1 MQPSWSRLT
10 ATTSWR
16 TTVLAALASYIDAGS
31 IVAGAAGLALWA
43 HRYGLSD
50 HAVGLIG
57 AFSSNGISAGVG
69 ALAGGWLSDRF
80 GRRRVF
86 RWDLLLYVAGGLG
99 VIAAG
104 RLWQL
109 VAAYALLGLAVGIDV
124 PASWTLIAE
133 TAPAGRLA
141 RRGGAAQLLWGLGPV
156 VVLAL
161 ALAVSGLGLTGVRI
175 VFAHLVVVALVLWAL
190 RRRLPESAMWERAPR
205 APASALA
212 RRRWLAPLALLAGM
226 YGLWN
231 LKAGTSGFFLPYILR
246 TVGAQS
252 QAESVAV
259 QVCGFLAGILA
270 TGLVFMRL
278 ADRAS
283 PRRLFAAAVALQT
296 GGVLLLALAPL
307 TVGISL
313 AYVVLTGFGNG
324 FGPQAFFQVWSAQ
337 SFPTPVRATALGLMF
352 AGVRIAL
359 GVWSLFVPAIT
370 AAGFTTLAWLLTAF
384 VVAAGALGL
393 GFARAAPAA
402 GFIGGARRAPG

>member
-1 MQPSWSRLT
+1 
-10 ATTSWR
+10 
-16 TTVLAALASYIDAGS
+16 
-31 IVAGAAGLALWA
+31 
-43 HRYGLSD
+43 
-50 HAVGLIG
+50 
-57 AFSSNGISAGVG
+57 
-69 ALAGGWLSDRF
+69 
-80 GRRRVF
+80 
-86 RWDLLLYVAGGLG
+86 
-99 VIAAG
+99 
-104 RLWQL
+104 
-109 VAAYALLGLAVGIDV
+109 
-124 PASWTLIAE
+124 
-133 TAPAGRLA
+133 
-141 RRGGAAQLLWGLGPV
+141 
-156 VVLAL
+156 
-161 ALAVSGLGLTGVRI
+161 
-175 VFAHLVVVALVLWAL
+175 
-190 RRRLPESAMWERAPR
+190 MWERAPR